1 MKKKI
6 ATESFIA
13 TTYMMMDAM
22 APVTILSQF
31 FQKENVDMALV
42 KVKTDDCIVNLQ
54 KVNSFDTPYMQEFKE
69 DRMGNTFKE
78 QHQITKNNFK
88 VDIYGDEEIDR
99 LCTYYGETKTVQW
112 EISRSIERKTS
123 EPVVDSVMAKIE
135 ETFLKKVVSAEK
147 EDFPN
152 LLKLVALA
160 LTSAV
165 HTTGCEHGF
174 SAQNRILV
182 KARNRL
188 NIETQHKLRTVKL
201 CTVPFGVTGL
211 EI

>member
-31 FQKENVDMALV
+31 FQKENVDVALV

-54 KVNSFDTPYMQEFKE
+54 KVNSFDTPYMQEFLADNLLTSFGIFATRPISIMSKTE
-69 DRMGNTFKE
+69 M
-78 QHQITKNNFK
+78 
-88 VDIYGDEEIDR
+88 DIYGDEEIDR
-99 LCTYYGETKTVQW
+99 LCTYYGETKT
-112 EISRSIERKTS
+112 RKTS
-123 EPVVDSVMAKIE
+123 EPVVDSVKAKIE
-135 ETFLKKVVSAEK
+135 ETFLKKVVLAEK

-211 EI
+211 GI